1 MPPRSKQAL
10 GESLCSGLQ
19 DQHCRVGVSQGVT
32 GTTSP
37 SQAPEHGKM
46 RGCTVPTLAAYP
58 CLSSLSSSMVPH
70 SDSASISSSGG
81 ILLRG
86 LSSESQSAARSCIR
100 QPPQPLRGT
109 AFLSL
114 GGSSSLKQYP
124 ASSLIPCT
132 LKMAHLFHPPF
143 SCFCPSEPYQTGH
156 KVIHVHL
163 QSCTQSSFSILRL
176 RFEGSG
182 LLRVSPDG
190 FLWEA
195 IIPEPPFPH
204 Q

>member
-1 MPPRSKQAL
+1 MFRTPGPTRLGWCQSRRYRDNQPFTGARTRKDERMHSPYPGCVPMSVSSEQLDGATLGLCTYKQF
-10 GESLCSGLQ
+10 
-19 DQHCRVGVSQGVT
+19 RW
-32 GTTSP
+32 
-37 SQAPEHGKM
+37 
-46 RGCTVPTLAAYP
+46 R
-58 CLSSLSSSMVPH
+58 
-70 SDSASISSSGG
+70 
-81 ILLRG
+81 ILFRG
-86 LSSESQSAARSCIR
+86 LSSESQSAARSCIH

-143 SCFCPSEPYQTGH
+143 SCFCPSEPYQTGRE
-156 KVIHVHL
+156 VIHVHFR
-163 QSCTQSSFSILRL
+163 SCTQSSFSILRL

-190 FLWEA
+190 FHWEA